1 MAPAVKRPRA
11 YSTTLRQEQADL
23 TRQRVLAA
31 ARRLFVT
38 NGFSAV
44 TMQAIA
50 AEAGVAYQTVYLQF
64 GNKLQLAL
72 ELCTSDMPHVGPTIA
87 LVVEAEKA
95 GDPEAWLQM
104 IGTFARRLYEPCA
117 EILRFMRESGEPELI
132 GRYRAME
139 ANRFERLRGL
149 GPQLARTGRLRDGV
163 SPQQA
168 ADLVWTLAG
177 PETYERL
184 VVNHGWSPDVFERW
198 LGPALLNLLLAP
210 E

>member
-11 YSTTLRQEQADL
+11 YSTALRQEQADL